1 MKFDKE
7 VIGNIPYDTPNYEQ
21 TLRVL
26 QVREA
31 VSQSKQWGIGHVM
44 SGLRNSVQNPNPTYR
59 ERVQRNVDE
68 LAQATG
74 LFFAFSIW
82 DEAFT
87 RDETADILQNH
98 LGTNREQTFR
108 AYRHMRHSAAHFYNG
123 KRAKQNRRDY
133 SAFNAIMQGAQP
145 FQGVSFDADT
155 LDIAE
160 SNVGWNCLDFL
171 HEVATHLFGKF
182 ANNR

>member
-1 MKFDKE
+1 MKFDQN
-7 VIGNIPYDTPNYEQ
+7 VTDRIPADTPNYEL
-21 TLRVL
+21 TLKTL

-44 SGLRNSVQNPNPTYR
+44 SGLRNSVQNSNPTYR
-59 ERVQRNVDE
+59 EGVQRNVDE

-87 RDETADILQNH
+87 RDETADILDNH
-98 LGTNREQTFR
+98 LDTDKAQTFR

-123 KRAKQNRRDY
+123 KRAKQNAKDCA
-133 SAFNAIMQGAQP
+133 AFDAHMSGAQK
-145 FQGVSFDADT
+145 FQGVTYDPDT

-160 SNVGWNCLDFL
+160 SNVGWDCLDFL

-182 ANNR
+182 ANGR